1 MGALQASA
9 GDAGASSLDLF
20 RTLFDRELPY
30 VWTTLRRLG
39 IAERDREDLCH
50 EVFFRVHQRLAT
62 YDPTRP
68 AKPWLCAFAVR
79 VASEHRRRAHVRSED
94 LGAAD
99 DAAELAVAPKSGSD
113 DKELVDLAL
122 DALDLDK
129 RAVLVLHDL
138 DGETVPEIARGLGVP
153 EGTVY
158 SRLRAARL
166 EFTAAVRRLS
176 NVSNPSNLSRG
187 P

>member
-9 GDAGASSLDLF
+9 SPRSTARGAPPDLF

-50 EVFFRVHQRLAT
+50 EVFFRVHQRLDT
-62 YDPTRP
+62 YDATRP

-94 LGAAD
+94 LGGAD
-99 DAAELAVAPKSGSD
+99 DAAQLAVAPPSGQRAES
-113 DKELVDLAL
+113 KELVDLAL
-122 DALDLDK
+122 EGLDLDK

-138 DGETVPEIARGLGVP
+138 DGETVPDIARGLGLP

-158 SRLRAARL
+158 SRLRAARM
-166 EFTAAVRRLS
+166 EFTAAVKRLTLTRRDAQ
-176 NVSNPSNLSRG
+176 
-187 P
+187 

>member
-9 GDAGASSLDLF
+9 SGGSAASIELF
-20 RTLFDRELPY
+20 RSLFDRELPY

-62 YDPTRP
+62 YDPSRP

-94 LGAAD
+94 LGGED
-99 DAAELAVAPKSGSD
+99 DAAGLAVAPHTTSEH
-113 DKELVDLAL
+113 KELVDRAL

-158 SRLRAARL
+158 SRLRSARM
-166 EFTAAVRRLS
+166 EFTAAVRRLT
-176 NVSNPSNLSRG
+176 RREG
-187 P
+187 

>member
-1 MGALQASA
+1 MDSPASRQAPPVGAL
-9 GDAGASSLDLF
+9 SSSTTTPPDLF
-20 RTLFDRELPY
+20 RALFDHELPY

-39 IAERDREDLCH
+39 IAEKDREDLCH
-50 EVFFRVHQRLAT
+50 EVFFRVHERLAT

-79 VASEHRRRAHVRSED
+79 VASEHRRRSSVRNED
-94 LGAAD
+94 LGASD
-99 DAAELAVAPKSGSD
+99 DAAGLAVAPRAASD
-113 DKELVDLAL
+113 DKDLVDRAL
-122 DALDLDK
+122 DGLDLHK

-138 DGETVPEIARGLGVP
+138 DGETVPDIARGLGVP

-166 EFTAAVRRLS
+166 EFTAAVRRLQRRD
-176 NVSNPSNLSRG
+176 P
-187 P
+187 